1 MHRPA
6 WRLTNVLTTIA
17 THKLLTIVQFAPFNA
32 ATGYSLYKDT
42 FGALMA
48 KAKNEAGTDSVFDV
62 NKIREL
68 IELMQD
74 HELNE
79 VDLKQAD
86 QRIRLRRGPEG
97 QPVTYAAPAAAAA
110 PVAAAAAPAASAAA
124 PAAAANDDTITI
136 DSPTI
141 GTFYSRPKPDAAD
154 YVKVGDTITED
165 TIVCI
170 VEAMKMFNEIPAGVS
185 GKIVEILV
193 NNEDPVDNN
202 KPLFRVAKS

>member
-1 MHRPA
+1 
-6 WRLTNVLTTIA
+6 
-17 THKLLTIVQFAPFNA
+17 
-32 ATGYSLYKDT
+32 
-42 FGALMA
+42 MA

-62 NKIREL
+62 EKIREL

-97 QPVTYAAPAAAAA
+97 QPISYAAPAAAA
-110 PVAAAAAPAASAAA
+110 PVAAAAAPAAAAA
-124 PAAAANDDTITI
+124 VPATAANDDTITI

>member
-1 MHRPA
+1 
-6 WRLTNVLTTIA
+6 
-17 THKLLTIVQFAPFNA
+17 
-32 ATGYSLYKDT
+32 
-42 FGALMA
+42 MA

-62 NKIREL
+62 KKIREL

-97 QPVTYAAPAAAAA
+97 QPVTYAAPAAAAPVTAAA
-110 PVAAAAAPAASAAA
+110 PAATSAAAAPAA
-124 PAAAANDDTITI
+124 PANDDTITI

-154 YVKVGDTITED
+154 YVKVGDVITED

-185 GKIVEILV
+185 GKIVEVLV

>member
-1 MHRPA
+1 
-6 WRLTNVLTTIA
+6 
-17 THKLLTIVQFAPFNA
+17 
-32 ATGYSLYKDT
+32 
-42 FGALMA
+42 MA

-62 NKIREL
+62 KKIREL

-124 PAAAANDDTITI
+124 ANDDTITI

-154 YVKVGDTITED
+154 YVKVGDTLT
-165 TIVCI
+165 
-170 VEAMKMFNEIPAGVS
+170 
-185 GKIVEILV
+185 
-193 NNEDPVDNN
+193 
-202 KPLFRVAKS
+202 

>member
-1 MHRPA
+1 
-6 WRLTNVLTTIA
+6 
-17 THKLLTIVQFAPFNA
+17 
-32 ATGYSLYKDT
+32 
-42 FGALMA
+42 MA

-62 NKIREL
+62 KKIREL

-97 QPVTYAAPAAAAA
+97 QPISYAAPAAAV
-110 PVAAAAAPAASAAA
+110 PVAAAAAPAASAAVPA
-124 PAAAANDDTITI
+124 AAAAANDDTITI

>member
-1 MHRPA
+1 
-6 WRLTNVLTTIA
+6 
-17 THKLLTIVQFAPFNA
+17 
-32 ATGYSLYKDT
+32 
-42 FGALMA
+42 MA

-62 NKIREL
+62 EKIREL

-97 QPVTYAAPAAAAA
+97 QPISYAAPAAAV

>member
-1 MHRPA
+1 
-6 WRLTNVLTTIA
+6 
-17 THKLLTIVQFAPFNA
+17 
-32 ATGYSLYKDT
+32 
-42 FGALMA
+42 MA

-62 NKIREL
+62 KKIREL

-97 QPVTYAAPAAAAA
+97 QPISYAAPAAAV

-141 GTFYSRPKPDAAD
+141 GTFYSRPKPEAAD